1 MHNFLKSIYL
11 FYYLNINICLRCKN
25 ENLVYIFKTIHLQC
39 MCMRNRDSKQAK
51 SDVPMI
57 SYYSHCESIE
67 LTIHLPLSTA
77 SLKACFMEAM
87 LKAGLN
93 LKKYTPMLLYDC

>member
-1 MHNFLKSIYL
+1 M
-11 FYYLNINICLRCKN
+11 
-25 ENLVYIFKTIHLQC
+25 E
-39 MCMRNRDSKQAK
+39 

-57 SYYSHCESIE
+57 SYRNNCESI
-67 LTIHLPLSTA
+67 TSTTHLPLSTA

-93 LKKYTPMLLYDC
+93 LKKYTPMLFYGHKHSYLPNLFNVQ